1 MAPKRKAAASVSE
14 TNHLSENVVRTSA
27 QTSQKDKKK
36 KKGYED
42 AEGSHE
48 PEPAKGKSTG
58 KEASAGSR
66 LYLNTP
72 CTALEL
78 SKRSDSSGW
87 ATGGDIESI
96 CSETVRHFALVSAP
110 ADGRDI
116 ATQLH
121 KIIDGVELPACES
134 STNAIVVLIDNP
146 GSDIKNACLQALGIK
161 HTISTD
167 EMKYMKVEDLWNCAT
182 LVDKEWSS
190 QTQFCYEKVEDSA
203 EGDRGD
209 KIKKATEIMA
219 TKLTNHFEFN
229 FNRKIVCAPVIYGGR
244 VVGERS
250 LVGVLGMRVWT

>member
-1 MAPKRKAAASVSE
+1 MSCRISCLFLPFLALSYLWYQCADDAAAE
-14 TNHLSENVVRTSA
+14 HLATKEIA
-27 QTSQKDKKK
+27 EKK

-42 AEGSHE
+42 SEGSHE
-48 PEPAKGKSTG
+48 PEPSKKAVRP
-58 KEASAGSR
+58 R

-78 SKRSDSSGW
+78 SKRSDRMGW

-96 CSETVRHFALVSAP
+96 CFETVRHLALASAP

-116 ATQLH
+116 AIQLH
-121 KIIDGVELPACES
+121 KIVDGVELPASES

-167 EMKYMKVEDLWNCAT
+167 EMKNMKVEDLWNCAT
-182 LVDKEWSS
+182 LVDKDWSS
-190 QTQFCYEKVEDSA
+190 QTQFCYEEVEDAA
-203 EGDRGD
+203 EGDKGD

-229 FNRKIVCAPVIYGGR
+229 FNRKIVCAPVIYGGC

-250 LVGVLGMRVWT
+250 IVGVLGMRVLT